1 MIQSIAA
8 TLKKHAVS
16 FSDQIGI
23 LAPGRSALSYDRLWL
38 QIVYVIESLNG
49 MGLGRNDR
57 VAIVLPD
64 GPEMAVAFVAVAS
77 GATAAPLNPACLES
91 ELVFYLSDLSA
102 KAVIVP
108 SGGGVRARAAAQA
121 CGIPVI
127 ELSFDAKAAAGV
139 FALSGKPAP
148 SPARGGFAQDE
159 DIALVLHTSGT
170 TSRPKIVAL
179 TQRNLC
185 SSTLNHRVT
194 LAITHQDRCLN
205 MMPLFHIHALVS
217 AVLTSLTSRAS
228 VVCTQGFDAA
238 MFFDCLEE
246 FKPTWFTAAPAL
258 YQSLLAYLSS
268 TRRHATPHSLRF
280 LRSAA
285 APLDPMVLQKL
296 ERQFNVPL
304 VESYGMTEAAAQIAS
319 NPLPPRER
327 KAGSVG
333 IASGP
338 EAAVMDENGKLLPP
352 GTTGEIV
359 IRGAN
364 VIAGYENNAAANGS
378 SFTHG
383 WLRTGDQGFMD
394 SDGYFFIS
402 GRLKEIINRG
412 GEKIS
417 PREVDQVLLEHPGIA
432 EVATFAVPHAG
443 LGEDVVAAVVLR
455 GNDSSNE
462 REIRDFAA
470 GRLSQQKVPSRILI
484 VDQIPKSPTGKLQRN
499 RLAEAL
505 KAKLKPA
512 FTPPSNEM
520 ESALAGIL
528 TDVLNIEQVGVHDHF
543 FSLGGDSLS
552 ATRVVIRIKDLM
564 GLSVPL
570 RLLFDCPTVAEMAQF
585 ICISQ
590 EVISQSSNGA

>member
-1 MIQSIAA
+1 
-8 TLKKHAVS
+8 
-16 FSDQIGI
+16 
-23 LAPGRSALSYDRLWL
+23 
-38 QIVYVIESLNG
+38 
-49 MGLGRNDR
+49 
-57 VAIVLPD
+57 
-64 GPEMAVAFVAVAS
+64 
-77 GATAAPLNPACLES
+77 
-91 ELVFYLSDLSA
+91 
-102 KAVIVP
+102 
-108 SGGGVRARAAAQA
+108 
-121 CGIPVI
+121 
-127 ELSFDAKAAAGV
+127 V

-148 SPARGGFAQDE
+148 SPARSGFAQDE

-185 SSTLNHRVT
+185 SSALNHRAT

-217 AVLTSLTSRAS
+217 VMLTSLMSRAS

-238 MFFDCLEE
+238 TFFDCLEE

-268 TRRHATPHSLRF
+268 TRRPTARHSLRF

-285 APLDPMVLQKL
+285 APLHPKVLQEL
-296 ERQFNVPL
+296 ERQFKVPL
-304 VESYGMTEAAAQIAS
+304 VESYRMTEAAAQITS

-338 EAAVMDENGKLLPP
+338 ETAIMDENGKLLPP

-383 WLRTGDQGFMD
+383 WFRTGDQGFMD

-432 EVATFAVPHAG
+432 EVATFAVPHVG
-443 LGEDVVAAVVLR
+443 LGEDIVAAVVLR
-455 GNDSSNE
+455 RNDSSSA

-470 GRLSQQKVPSRILI
+470 ARLSQQKVPSQILI

-499 RLAEAL
+499 CLAEAL
-505 KAKLKPA
+505 EAKLKPA
-512 FTPPSNEM
+512 FTPPRNDI
-520 ESALAGIL
+520 ESALADIL
-528 TDVLNIEQVGVHDHF
+528 MDVLNVEQVGIHDNF
-543 FSLGGDSLS
+543 FALGGDSLS
-552 ATRVVIRIKDLM
+552 ATRIVIRINAALGMK
-564 GLSVPL
+564 VPL
-570 RLLFDCPTVAEMAQF
+570 SLLFDCPTIAEMAKF
-585 ICISQ
+585 ICATQ
-590 EVISQSSNGA
+590 GVI